1 MDPCVRRR
9 PRRWHVAVRKC
20 GRGAAHLITPLAIPI
35 YFTTKEKVLAKFVF
49 MMFPCF
55 GRRRQYAAV
64 DTDDGSPAHS
74 GDRPAL
80 EEPGKRLALHAR
92 SIESVRFPVKE
103 RGHTK
108 KRGDKAN
115 HKIDRKIERM

>member
-1 MDPCVRRR
+1 MF
-9 PRRWHVAVRKC
+9 WQTAAVC
-20 GRGAAHLITPLAIPI
+20 
-35 YFTTKEKVLAKFVF
+35 
-49 MMFPCF
+49 
-55 GRRRQYAAV
+55 AV

-108 KRGDKAN
+108 KHGDKAN